1 MQSCFEE
8 QTSLNRCTSPQRYPE
23 ANNPPEPEP
32 VPEPI
37 LTDNMRLSSAER
49 QRCLTR
55 GLCLYRGTGGH
66 VISTCPIHPPRL
78 LVSAIHSKKYCNF
91 SITLLK

>member
-32 VPEPI
+32 VPEPM

-49 QRCLTR
+49 QRCLEDYAFIVER
-55 GLCLYRGTGGH
+55 VGM
-66 VISTCPIHPPRL
+66 
-78 LVSAIHSKKYCNF
+78 
-91 SITLLK
+91 